1 MQGAPPGAGVTG
13 SRGLQRVGRSRSS
26 RPRGFGLRPAVRAKA
41 LTTFPRSLSLPTNG
55 RCVFT
60 DIGYTVFTDTENDDM
75 KLTNSELMR
84 EIERTRHLLSNLE
97 AERDRRQSV
106 IEDNAQEGVQFAARN
121 AINDA
126 RLVLSRANDALG
138 EAEGAG
144 NRAEVERIER
154 DVLPGLRARLEAA
167 LEAGREVLL

>member
-1 MQGAPPGAGVTG
+1 
-13 SRGLQRVGRSRSS
+13 
-26 RPRGFGLRPAVRAKA
+26 
-41 LTTFPRSLSLPTNG
+41 
-55 RCVFT
+55 
-60 DIGYTVFTDTENDDM
+60 M

-97 AERDRRQSV
+97 AERDRRQGAIDDYGLES
-106 IEDNAQEGVQFAARN
+106 AQFAARN

>member
-1 MQGAPPGAGVTG
+1 
-13 SRGLQRVGRSRSS
+13 
-26 RPRGFGLRPAVRAKA
+26 
-41 LTTFPRSLSLPTNG
+41 
-55 RCVFT
+55 
-60 DIGYTVFTDTENDDM
+60 M

-84 EIERTRHLLSNLE
+84 EIERTRHLLRDLE

-106 IEDNAQEGVQFAARN
+106 IEDNAQEGVQFAARD
-121 AINDA
+121 AINGA
-126 RLVLSRANDALG
+126 RLALSRANDALG